1 MDSENTKRSYMKYE
15 LNSDRARVDIIKGY
29 QTGIIND
36 EIIDTAVSC
45 LKDGMT
51 ELEVVKELRSIYP
64 DTPSDDPVYKL
75 TMIQAKEIVNAAIEK
90 IEKS

>member
-1 MDSENTKRSYMKYE
+1 
-15 LNSDRARVDIIKGY
+15 
-29 QTGIIND
+29 
-36 EIIDTAVSC
+36 
-45 LKDGMT
+45 MT